1 VAFGVTL
8 FPDES
13 LNNMIK
19 NLSFYVLLMVMMSAP
34 FVSRAQSDTV
44 LVKANE
50 CSPRGGLPYFFAK
63 VKAGQAV
70 KIAYLGGSITEAA
83 GGWREQSLAWI
94 RQQYPKASIEQVNAA
109 ISGTGSDL
117 GVFRL
122 KEQVLN
128 YQPDLVFVEFA
139 VNDNGKKPDQI
150 AVAMEGI
157 VRQIWRANA
166 HTDICFVYTLAATMA
181 PTLTKGYLP
190 LSASVMEKI
199 ADQYAIPSIHL
210 GLEVVRLA
218 EKGELVFSGK
228 LDEFPGKLVFSADNV
243 HPYPQTGHRLYTE
256 ALARAFNVLEKTG
269 GTRRT
274 SKLKAP
280 LYPDNWE
287 KAQLISARQSTR
299 SGGWLEITPGTD
311 SVARKLSNRFA
322 SLLKATAPGERIQVR
337 FRGTHF
343 GLYDVMGPGCG
354 QYRVVIDGHEPQ
366 LYPRFDKFCTYYRSS
381 YFLLPALPDG
391 VHTIELYVDSQPLD
405 KAAILKQ
412 RNTSITNPQPY
423 QPQDCY
429 AGQFLLIGEILN
441 E

>member
-1 VAFGVTL
+1 MAK
-8 FPDES
+8 
-13 LNNMIK
+13 I
-19 NLSFYVLLMVMMSAP
+19 LSFSVLLTVMMS
-34 FVSRAQSDTV
+34 VSFLSVAQSDTS

-50 CSPRGGLPYFFAK
+50 CSTRGGLPYFFAK
-63 VKAGQAV
+63 LKDGQAV
-70 KIAYLGGSITEAA
+70 KIAYLGGSITEAG

-94 RQQYPKASIEQVNAA
+94 RQQYPKATVEQINAA

-122 KEQVLN
+122 QEQVLN

-181 PTLTKGYLP
+181 PTIAKGYFP
-190 LSASVMEKI
+190 LSASVMERI

-210 GLEVVRLA
+210 GLDVVRLA

-228 LDEFPGKLVFSADNV
+228 LDEYPGKLVFSADNV

-256 ALARAFNVLEKTG
+256 ALARAFNILDKTG
-269 GTRRT
+269 TKRT
-274 SKLKAP
+274 KKLKAP

-287 KAQLISARQSTR
+287 KAQMISARQSTR
-299 SGGWLEITPGTD
+299 SAGWLEITPGTD
-311 SVARKLSNRFA
+311 SVARKLANRFTF
-322 SLLKATAPGERIQVR
+322 LLKATAPGERIQVR
-337 FRGTHF
+337 FRGTRF

-354 QYRVVIDGHEPQ
+354 QYRVVIDGGKPQ
-366 LYPRFDKFCTYYRSS
+366 VYPRFDKYCTYYRSN
-381 YFLLPALPDG
+381 YFLLPALPEG
-391 VHTIELYVDSQPLD
+391 VHTIELYVDSQTLD

-423 QPQDCY
+423 EPQDCY
-429 AGQFLLIGEILN
+429 AGQFLIIGELLN